1 MKNMKKQEPSSSL
14 NSLNTLNTLNS
25 MNNNKKSHH
34 CYIVKKE
41 KETKKECLEILKTV
55 ILPFMPP
62 NERIIDFI
70 EENTECRFFVEKLK
84 LT

>member
-1 MKNMKKQEPSSSL
+1 MENIEKQEPSSIM
-14 NSLNTLNTLNS
+14 NSLNS
-25 MNNNKKSHH
+25 MNSKNSINKKSHH

-70 EENTECRFFVEKLK
+70 EENMECRFFVEKLK
-84 LT
+84 FLES